1 MSGRAASLI
10 VDETPE
16 ALCHHQC
23 SGSQLDDLDIA
34 TGNKQ
39 VKRAAA
45 NASEAT
51 GIINAHADR
60 FDPEVARGSIVD
72 QFYGSCWHRLRSK
85 PFGVVTGQGRAKG
98 ELPAHHRLCLSRMPS
113 AHAT

>member
-1 MSGRAASLI
+1 MSFAGPDMSEDAAALF

-16 ALCHHQC
+16 ALGHHQC

-45 NASEAT
+45 NPSEAT

-60 FDPEVARGSIVD
+60 LDPEVGRCSIVD
-72 QFYGSCWHRLRSK
+72 
-85 PFGVVTGQGRAKG
+85 
-98 ELPAHHRLCLSRMPS
+98 
-113 AHAT
+113 